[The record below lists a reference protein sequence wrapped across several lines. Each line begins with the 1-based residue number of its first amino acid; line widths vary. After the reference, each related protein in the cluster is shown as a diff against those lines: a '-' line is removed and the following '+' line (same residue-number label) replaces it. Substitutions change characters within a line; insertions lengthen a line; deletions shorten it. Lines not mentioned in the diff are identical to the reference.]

1 MKTSPAYVAAVLVAV
16 GFAGLA
22 GCDGGDL
29 AQPARDHRSVQ
40 SAEASTT
47 TEAEPRYERA
57 IASRSSQRSE
67 GAGRTDAAEVR
78 RISGRPMWADSR
90 RYSAQE
96 NAAYQFEQHGE
107 ELGARDLDDFL
118 AKAHR
123 FVNRPPEGAA
133 TLVRANGDRLIY
145 DEASGL
151 FGVARDDGAPRTVFK
166 PRDGAAYWA
175 QQQREN
181 GSGERRATRRRDSD
195 TAGG

>member
-1 MKTSPAYVAAVLVAV
+1 MKTSPAYVAVVLAAV
-16 GFAGLA
+16 GMAGLA

-40 SAEASTT
+40 SAEASSTSET
-47 TEAEPRYERA
+47 QPRYERA
-57 IASRSSQRSE
+57 VASRTGERSE
-67 GAGRTDAAEVR
+67 GAERTQAASVR

-133 TLVRANGDRLIY
+133 TLVRANGDKLIY

-151 FGVARDDGAPRTVFK
+151 FGVARDAGAPRTVFK

-181 GSGERRATRRRDSD
+181 GAGERRATRRRDSD

>member
-1 MKTSPAYVAAVLVAV
+1 MKTSPAYVAAVLAAV